1 MAVTYV
7 KRGSLVTVEP
17 SDGSVI
23 VVTRDGSHAPRVD
36 HCPAGD
42 PASLAA
48 GICRCL
54 VDDGFS
60 LAA

>member
-17 SDGSVI
+17 SDGSVV
-23 VVTRDGSHAPRVD
+23 VVTREGCHAPRVE

-42 PASLAA
+42 PAGLAA

-54 VDDGFS
+54 VDDGYS